1 MPDFRIKLKGSYNAH
16 QTKKLHGLCKR
27 RANQYTMKNL
37 ILILA
42 SALALTSC
50 SKKID
55 ELAEYTQTGEMTF
68 GAKVNGANWA
78 PQDFGIVPTGP
89 ILQARFAGNNS
100 IIINANDFS
109 KQPSET
115 EFEIYLRDVNG
126 AGVYQLNQSTSR
138 HPYGASAS
146 YGYYVQR
153 KLHPLNEWMTGP
165 NAGGTVT
172 ITKWD
177 PTTKILAGH
186 FQFQAANMDNP
197 SDVLSVTE
205 GRFDLIVE

>member
-1 MPDFRIKLKGSYNAH
+1 MQKAGKPIYYEKPYFDPGFCVGFNKLFKED
-16 QTKKLHGLCKR
+16 R
-27 RANQYTMKNL
+27 RARGVYANRRNDVRCKSERSQL
-37 ILILA
+37 GA
-42 SALALTSC
+42 S
-50 SKKID
+50 
-55 ELAEYTQTGEMTF
+55 G
-68 GAKVNGANWA
+68 
-78 PQDFGIVPTGP
+78 
-89 ILQARFAGNNS
+89 ARFAGNNS